1 MIQLK
6 DLTSEYI
13 RSQLES
19 QYSEFEHIAI
29 NDARSQNIDSD
40 ALHGGSS
47 ADVIAYLALHGK
59 GEVFKKVLLNFKFNN
74 NDRAL
79 EICEHLHELVSR
91 ASIECCDLDDSEL
104 IQSLATYGTSRS
116 IRTVQDFIESTDRS
130 LSFAECYVKI
140 CKVDNTALRVT
151 VIQTQTTPL
160 STRFEQFVKELAKL
174 NELYTDVVQHIQQH
188 NLKRL
193 EKVYTEALEL
203 FNELNAYAISQIRSA
218 NIQDASEREFYICDV
233 CLDDDQFSNTTESFD
248 LVRDLKIS
256 ELLDPFKTSESL
268 KRPKGLIEE
277 LENLCNHNI
286 VKRYS
291 MKNDD
296 LPNRISIVDARKR
309 VLIELINHPNTI
321 RKLAFKHLNDRL
333 ETSQPRSKERKVL
346 RHFKQEIQ
354 PYVDKMIDIY
364 DNLQIYIDAPFN
376 QRLTDEMIDALNKDL
391 ENGNN
396 DEKRRIIDEVSIAIK
411 EIEQLS
417 QSIHD
422 AYQDMLIHAYST
434 ES

>member
-29 NDARSQNIDSD
+29 NDARPQNIDSD

-174 NELYTDVVQHIQQH
+174 NELYTDVVQHI
-188 NLKRL
+188 
-193 EKVYTEALEL
+193 
-203 FNELNAYAISQIRSA
+203 
-218 NIQDASEREFYICDV
+218 
-233 CLDDDQFSNTTESFD
+233 
-248 LVRDLKIS
+248 
-256 ELLDPFKTSESL
+256 
-268 KRPKGLIEE
+268 
-277 LENLCNHNI
+277 
-286 VKRYS
+286 
-291 MKNDD
+291 
-296 LPNRISIVDARKR
+296 
-309 VLIELINHPNTI
+309 
-321 RKLAFKHLNDRL
+321 
-333 ETSQPRSKERKVL
+333 
-346 RHFKQEIQ
+346 
-354 PYVDKMIDIY
+354 
-364 DNLQIYIDAPFN
+364 
-376 QRLTDEMIDALNKDL
+376 
-391 ENGNN
+391 
-396 DEKRRIIDEVSIAIK
+396 
-411 EIEQLS
+411 
-417 QSIHD
+417 
-422 AYQDMLIHAYST
+422 
-434 ES
+434 